1 MLEFIYS
8 YRNPLRMQL
17 KLLVMEKLIALD
29 LELENQERKNASFP
43 TSPSSPRLSVFSKPR
58 KHISGLMV
66 PSNESSPRL
75 MPSPSNS
82 LSPPMLEIPTIRRA
96 GYQVSPNTPYDRP
109 PGQPKIV
116 HLGPTPSSFSPIS
129 SPLIGAGLLAEGGN
143 VVVKTTR
150 IKSPALIQATF
161 RRIRGVQM
169 SMGYNLLLLLP
180 GTTRDDASKDG
191 NSAAL
196 QAWTKHQALAAV
208 QTETTALL
216 EEFEDLFGVDE
227 NFGLEDDESVV
238 VEVEQTTEYS
248 EK

>member
-1 MLEFIYS
+1 
-8 YRNPLRMQL
+8 MQL

-29 LELENQERKNASFP
+29 LELENQERKNASMSPFP

-75 MPSPSNS
+75 MHSLPNS
-82 LSPPMLEIPTIRRA
+82 LSPPMLEIPTVRRA

-129 SPLIGAGLLAEGGN
+129 SPLIGAGLPEGGK

-208 QTETTALL
+208 ETETTALL

-227 NFGLEDDESVV
+227 NFGLEEDESVV
-238 VEVEQTTEYS
+238 VEVEQTS

>member
-1 MLEFIYS
+1 MLEFIFS

-29 LELENQERKNASFP
+29 LELENQERRNASMSPFP
-43 TSPSSPRLSVFSKPR
+43 ASPSSPRLSVFSKPR
-58 KHISGLMV
+58 KHISGLLV

-75 MPSPSNS
+75 MPSPSNN
-82 LSPPMLEIPTIRRA
+82 LSPPMLEIPTVRRA
-96 GYQVSPNTPYDRP
+96 GYQVSPNTPYERP

-116 HLGPTPSSFSPIS
+116 HLGPTPSSYSPIS
-129 SPLIGAGLLAEGGN
+129 SPLIGAGLAEGSK
-143 VVVKTTR
+143 VVAKTTR

-169 SMGYNLLLLLP
+169 SMGYNLLLPLP
-180 GTTRDDASKDG
+180 GTTRDDASKD
-191 NSAAL
+191 AAL

-216 EEFEDLFGVDE
+216 EEFEELFGVDDS
-227 NFGLEDDESVV
+227 FEDDSVV